1 MSSITSF
8 FKDSIS
14 VNTSETR
21 LATGLLFLRFFGALA
36 LLRTHG
42 LPKALDIKSTMEHIP
57 DPIGMGAT
65 FATYYAIFANVLC
78 VPIHYGRSWHALGCF
93 GDTFNYFKWVI
104 SGACR
109 RSCEGARHSAYLF
122 HCIYHSCHFR
132 IGEILC
138 GCASSKEIKRMKTQ
152 LFFIILAIIAGAVLP
167 LQAGL
172 NVQLGKSVHQPIF
185 AAFASFLIGTVGL
198 LVYLIVLKFDFGTI
212 AQTKTVSPVVW
223 IAGILGA
230 FYVAAVIILAPRL
243 GVALTFV
250 LVVAGQMAVSLLV
263 DHYGLLGLPVKQINW
278 QRLVGVLLLIGGV
291 LMIRRF

>member
-1 MSSITSF
+1 
-8 FKDSIS
+8 
-14 VNTSETR
+14 
-21 LATGLLFLRFFGALA
+21 
-36 LLRTHG
+36 
-42 LPKALDIKSTMEHIP
+42 
-57 DPIGMGAT
+57 
-65 FATYYAIFANVLC
+65 
-78 VPIHYGRSWHALGCF
+78 
-93 GDTFNYFKWVI
+93 
-104 SGACR
+104 
-109 RSCEGARHSAYLF
+109 
-122 HCIYHSCHFR
+122 
-132 IGEILC
+132 
-138 GCASSKEIKRMKTQ
+138 MKTQ

-185 AAFASFLIGTVGL
+185 AAFASFLIGTLGL